1 MYRVRHRAERWRRI
15 ARRTISRDLQQP
27 IREAS
32 GHLLLRHDMYLA
44 PVRVMAIPVAT
55 AIPADTVIRA
65 ATVRRLAPAVRAL
78 TTVAP
83 RLLHARAFRARPDEF
98 FPVGIIPDRVTDRA
112 VTLATAARRVRRTHE
127 APTVEVTVAA
137 SRVRAIARVD
147 TAVARAA
154 VTVEE
159 ATAAGA
165 FVAAIP
171 VGPVVDRT
179 EEATPAAR
187 PVVGRT
193 EAATPA
199 AGPMADRTEA
209 ATPVAA
215 DTAVVAATPAQARA
229 IRGTETSAPSAA

>member
-1 MYRVRHRAERWRRI
+1 
-15 ARRTISRDLQQP
+15 
-27 IREAS
+27 
-32 GHLLLRHDMYLA
+32 
-44 PVRVMAIPVAT
+44 MAIPVAT
-55 AIPADTVIRA
+55 ASPADTVIRA

-112 VTLATAARRVRRTHE
+112 ATLATAARRVRRTHE

-137 SRVRAIARVD
+137 SRVRAIAKVD

-171 VGPVVDRT
+171 VGPVVDPMKADT
-179 EEATPAAR
+179 
-187 PVVGRT
+187 PVVGPVVDPLEADTPVVDPVVDRT

-199 AGPMADRTEA
+199 AAGIAM
-209 ATPVAA
+209 
-215 DTAVVAATPAQARA
+215 VAATPAQAMA